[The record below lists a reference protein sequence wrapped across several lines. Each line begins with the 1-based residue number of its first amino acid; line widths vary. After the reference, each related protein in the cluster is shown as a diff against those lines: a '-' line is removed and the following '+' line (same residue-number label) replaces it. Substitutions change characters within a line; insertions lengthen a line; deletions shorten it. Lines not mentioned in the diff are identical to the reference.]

1 MMIPVPMSADSDE
14 EIGFLMLSHELTGI
28 ADATEP
34 SPARVRAR
42 VRHLDDDRMIDE
54 LTAREREIL
63 ACVVNGFDARRIAA
77 QLDISHATARNH
89 VQRILNKLGVRNKA
103 EAVTVALT
111 YNLLAS

>member
-1 MMIPVPMSADSDE
+1 
-14 EIGFLMLSHELTGI
+14 
-28 ADATEP
+28 
-34 SPARVRAR
+34 
-42 VRHLDDDRMIDE
+42 MIDE

-63 ACVVNGFDARRIAA
+63 ACVVDGLDARRIAA

-103 EAVTVALT
+103 EAVSVALT